1 MFNMTTFKGGE
12 VTLLGNK
19 LKVGDKAPNFSV
31 LDNGLEEKTLADYKG
46 KVKLIAAVPSVDT
59 SVCSQE
65 SRRFNVD
72 GGSLENTIVLTISND
87 LPFAQKRW
95 CAAEGLPNAVTL
107 SDHKELSF
115 GLAYGVV
122 IEELRLLSRA
132 VFVINAN
139 DEIVYVE
146 YLDEVTNHPNYEAA
160 IEAAKNA

>member
-1 MFNMTTFKGGE
+1 M
-12 VTLLGNK
+12 
-19 LKVGDKAPNFSV
+19 
-31 LDNGLEEKTLADYKG
+31 
-46 KVKLIAAVPSVDT
+46 
-59 SVCSQE
+59 
-65 SRRFNVD
+65 
-72 GGSLENTIVLTISND
+72 TISND

>member
-1 MFNMTTFKGGE
+1 MTTFKGGE

-19 LKVGDKAPNFSV
+19 LKVGDKAPDFSV

-72 GGSLENTIVLTISND
+72 GGSLENTVVLTISND

-95 CAAEGLPNAVTL
+95 CAAEGLENVITL
-107 SDHKELSF
+107 SDHRDLSF
-115 GLAYGVV
+115 GENFGV
-122 IEELRLLSRA
+122 IMKELRLLARS
-132 VFVINAN
+132 VFVLDKDNKV
-139 DEIVYVE
+139 VYA
-146 YLDEVTNHPNYEAA
+146 EVVSEGTDHPDYDKALEAYR
-160 IEAAKNA
+160 NLN

>member
-1 MFNMTTFKGGE
+1 MTTFKGGQ

-19 LKVGDKAPNFSV
+19 VSVGDKAPNFTV
-31 LDNGLEEKTLADYKG
+31 IDNDTATKTLADYQG
-46 KVKLIAAVPSVDT
+46 KVKLIAAVPSIDT

-65 SRRFNVD
+65 SRRFNVE
-72 GGSLENTIVLTISND
+72 GGSLENTVVLTISND

-95 CAAEGLPNAVTL
+95 CAAEGLPNAITL
-107 SDHKELSF
+107 SDHKNVSF
-115 GLAYGVV
+115 GMAYGVV

-146 YLDEVTNHPNYEAA
+146 YLDEVTDHPNYEAA
-160 IEAAKNA
+160 LEAAKNA